1 MHAPLTTP
9 RQQYYQL
16 MALVCEDLPTT
27 AVDTLVRQ
35 GHEATAEQL
44 RAVRQS
50 RKTHLGWLIDLVRVG
65 LPDFVIPAE
74 LLPVVPVRRPAPL
87 FH

>member
-1 MHAPLTTP
+1 MHAPLSTE
-9 RQQYYQL
+9 RQKYYQL

-27 AVDTLVRQ
+27 AIDTLVRQ
-35 GHEATAEQL
+35 GHRATAEQL

-50 RKTHLGWLIDLVRVG
+50 RKTHLPWLIDLVEVG
-65 LPDFVIPAE
+65 LPDFRIPAE
-74 LLPVVPVRRPAPL
+74 LRPLLAAQAGTPL